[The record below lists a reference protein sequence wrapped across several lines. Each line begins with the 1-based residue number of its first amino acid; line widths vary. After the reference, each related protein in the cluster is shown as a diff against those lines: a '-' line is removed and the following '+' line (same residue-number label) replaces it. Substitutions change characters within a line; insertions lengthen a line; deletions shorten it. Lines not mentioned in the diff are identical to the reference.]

1 MIAIVEYIHITE
13 KIGNVYLIKRVHN
26 MNEIVKNW
34 LIELYEREIEEIKG
48 TISNENLWMIGS
60 KTKEEEQMHVDNMAN
75 LNEYIATLKTLLND
89 IKEVK

>member
-1 MIAIVEYIHITE
+1 
-13 KIGNVYLIKRVHN
+13 

-34 LIELYEREIEEIKG
+34 LTDLYEREIEEIKG

-60 KTKEEEQMHVDNMAN
+60 ETKEEEQMHVDNMAN

>member
-34 LIELYEREIEEIKG
+34 LTELYEREIEEIKG
-48 TISNENLWMIGS
+48 TISNNHLCILGAAD
-60 KTKEEEQMHVDNMAN
+60 KEEERMFIQNDMDMR
-75 LNEYIATLKTLLND
+75 EYLEVLEELKKKV
-89 IKEVK
+89 KEK